1 MRLGAN
7 RIVEFDWKRFFV
19 GVYQKTLNTDIFSR
33 AAQVAFYFSF
43 SLFPLLFFLVSLF
56 GIVLESTEGLKAELF
71 TYVRQVMPWTAFELV
86 RKTVE
91 EIIDSSSSSKLT
103 LGLAITLWSAS
114 AGIDSIRSALNA
126 VYELRETRWWW
137 KTKAQ
142 SLAITLILILL
153 VAVVLGIVFYGW
165 QAAQTLLGYLGFQ
178 VTSPL
183 LLVSIQWISI
193 LLVMLFA
200 CEVIYN
206 LLPNF
211 RKLHWTWVTPGS
223 IVAIVLWLLL
233 TRGFRLYLEYFN
245 SYNKAYGS
253 LGAVIILMLWL
264 YLTAIV
270 IMVGGVINGVI
281 NEMREERGEEP
292 ILPIEADFDATT
304 EETVH

>member
-1 MRLGAN
+1 M
-7 RIVEFDWKRFFV
+7 D
-19 GVYQKTLNTDIFSR
+19 TDIFSR

-43 SLFPLLFFLVSLF
+43 SLFPLLFFLISLF
-56 GIVLESTEGLKAELF
+56 AIVLETTDGLKAELF
-71 TYVRQVMPWTAFELV
+71 AYIRQIMPTSAFELV
-86 RKTVE
+86 RKTLE
-91 EIIDSSSSSKLT
+91 EIIESSSGGKLT
-103 LGLAITLWSAS
+103 IGLAITLWSAS
-114 AGIDSIRSALNA
+114 AGIDSVRIALNE

-142 SLAITLILILL
+142 SLVITLLLIFL
-153 VAVVLGIVFYGW
+153 VAIVLGIVFYGW
-165 QAAQTLLGYLGFQ
+165 QAAQVALSYLGLQ

-183 LLVSIQWISI
+183 VLVSIQWISI

-211 RKLHWTWVTPGS
+211 KKHRWEWITPGS

-270 IMVGGVINGVI
+270 IMIGGVINAVLREI
-281 NEMREERGEEP
+281 REERDSAMKELTIEE
-292 ILPIEADFDATT
+292 ILDDSK
-304 EETVH
+304 ETIH

>member
-1 MRLGAN
+1 LAASKIIG
-7 RIVEFDWKRFFV
+7 FDSKRFFW
-19 GVYQKTLNTDIFSR
+19 GLYRKTMETDIFSR

-71 TYVRQVMPWTAFELV
+71 TYVRQIMPSSAFELV

-91 EIIDSSSSSKLT
+91 EIIDSSSSGKLT

-114 AGIDSIRSALNA
+114 AGIDSVRSALNA

-142 SLAITLILILL
+142 SLAITLLLILL

-165 QAAQTLLGYLGFQ
+165 QAAQVALSYIGLQ

-183 LLVSIQWISI
+183 VLVSIQWISI
-193 LLVMLFA
+193 LVVMLFA

-211 RKLHWTWVTPGS
+211 KKYRWDWITPGS

-245 SYNKAYGS
+245 TYNKAYGS

-270 IMVGGVINGVI
+270 VMIGGVINAVLR
-281 NEMREERGEEP
+281 EMRDERESALLDVPVPESEEQ
-292 ILPIEADFDATT
+292 T
-304 EETVH
+304 ETVH

>member
-1 MRLGAN
+1 MAVSQIIG
-7 RIVEFDWKRFFV
+7 FDWKRFFW
-19 GVYQKTLNTDIFSR
+19 GLYKKTMDTDIFSR

-43 SLFPLLFFLVSLF
+43 SLFPLLFFLISLF
-56 GIVLESTEGLKAELF
+56 GIVLETTDGLKAELF
-71 TYVRQVMPWTAFELV
+71 TYVRQIMPSSAFELV

-91 EIIDSSSSSKLT
+91 EIIESSSSGKLT
-103 LGLAITLWSAS
+103 IGLAITLWSAS
-114 AGIDSIRSALNA
+114 AGIDSVRSALNA

-142 SLAITLILILL
+142 SLAITLLLILL

-165 QAAQTLLGYLGFQ
+165 QAAQVALSYVGLQ

-183 LLVSIQWISI
+183 VLVSIQWISI

-206 LLPNF
+206 LLPSF
-211 RKLHWTWVTPGS
+211 KKYRWEWITPGS
-223 IVAIVLWLLL
+223 IIAILLWLLL
-233 TRGFRLYLEYFN
+233 TRGFRLYLDYFN

-270 IMVGGVINGVI
+270 VMIGGVINAVLH
-281 NEMREERGEEP
+281 EMREERDLAIENVTVEEINKDP
-292 ILPIEADFDATT
+292 VETT
-304 EETVH
+304 R